1 MPLTEHR
8 LQHGVYETR
17 CARLACSSRQAHGVV
32 NDGGGRNEAIEME
45 QLKETQAEDGE
56 DLRVDLREWPLGKVL
71 DEMVEGALP
80 AQRAGDDGGGERA
93 IAVVVE

>member
-8 LQHGVYETR
+8 SQHGVHETR
-17 CARLACSSRQAHGVV
+17 CARLACSSRQDSRIV
-32 NDGGGRNEAIEME
+32 NDGGGRNAIEME

-56 DLRVDLREWPLGKVL
+56 DLRVDLREWPFGKVL

-80 AQRAGDDGGGERA
+80 ARRAGDDGGGERA